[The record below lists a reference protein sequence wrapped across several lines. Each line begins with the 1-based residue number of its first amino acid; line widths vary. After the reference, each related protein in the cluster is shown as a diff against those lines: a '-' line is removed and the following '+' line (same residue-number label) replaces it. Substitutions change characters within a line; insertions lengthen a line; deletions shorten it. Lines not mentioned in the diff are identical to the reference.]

1 MMCEHCENRVKA
13 ALEALPNVE
22 SADVSHKSGT
32 AILTLKGDIN
42 DGGIK
47 KAVEDAGYKVKQIE
61 KN

>member
-32 AILTLKGDIN
+32 AILTLKDDIN
-42 DGGIK
+42 DGDIK